1 MERTYSPAEG
11 IHVLPSFAPIPGFG
25 LLAVNAFVL
34 EAREPVLVD
43 CGLIAEQ
50 EEFMSTLRSVIDPQ
64 ELRWLWLTHTDR
76 DHIGSFYRLLEEV
89 PHLRVISTYAGV
101 GKMSL
106 ESPLPLDRVYLL
118 NPGQS
123 IDVGGRRL
131 TAVQPPVFDAPET
144 TGFFD
149 SKSRALFSSDCFGA
163 ILASPAEDARD
174 ISPKELKEMG
184 TLWATID
191 APWIH
196 NIDRAA
202 YGKALEQVRQMDPS
216 MVLSAHLPAAPG
228 MTEQLL
234 ETLAAVPDAN
244 PFVGPDQ
251 AALEAMIGQITH
263 AA

>member
-1 MERTYSPAEG
+1 MERSYSPAEG

-25 LLAVNAFVL
+25 FLAVNAFVL

-43 CGLIAEQ
+43 SGLIAEQ
-50 EEFMSTLRSVIDPQ
+50 EEFMNTLRSVIDPQ
-64 ELRWLWLTHTDR
+64 ELKWLWLTHTDR

-89 PHLRVISTYAGV
+89 PHLRVITTYAGM

-106 ESPLPLDRVYLL
+106 ASPLPLDRVYLL

-131 TAVQPPVFDAPET
+131 TAVQPPLFDAPET

-163 ILASPAEDARD
+163 IVSSPGEDARD
-174 ISPKELKEMG
+174 IAPRELAEMA

-196 NIDRAA
+196 NVDRAR
-202 YGKALEQVRQMDPS
+202 YGKVLQKVREMAPAL
-216 MVLSAHLPAAPG
+216 VLSSHLPAAPG
-228 MTEQLL
+228 MAEQLL
-234 ETLAAVPDAN
+234 TTLAAAPQSR

-251 AALEAMIGQITH
+251 AALQAMVGQITH